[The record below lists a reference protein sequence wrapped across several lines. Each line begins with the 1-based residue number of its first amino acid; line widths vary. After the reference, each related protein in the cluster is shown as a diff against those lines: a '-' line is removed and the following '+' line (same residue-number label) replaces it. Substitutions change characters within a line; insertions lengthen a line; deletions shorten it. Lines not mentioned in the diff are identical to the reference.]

1 MTTEL
6 KDEIIQDA
14 MSAFFRSEV
23 LTCVLFGILII
34 IAIIISIL
42 VYKTSVLDSR
52 IKSILLILF
61 VCISSVGLVVLR
73 TSEFIPI
80 YVDFRNMSYTV
91 GENVEVFIVEG
102 TNNIWEQKNEVRLK
116 TETGEEIK
124 LKITNDYKFETGIVL
139 RGTVVYTNCSKHII
153 WYELLPITDGE

>member
-1 MTTEL
+1 MTTKL

-14 MSAFFRSEV
+14 MSTFFRSEV

-34 IAIIISIL
+34 IAIIISVL

-52 IKSILLILF
+52 FKSILLILF
-61 VCISSVGLVVLR
+61 VCSCSVGLIVLR
-73 TSEFIPI
+73 MTEFIPI
-80 YVDFRNMSYTV
+80 YTDFRNMSYTV

-102 TNNIWEQKNEVRLK
+102 TNNIWEQKNEVQLK
-116 TETGEEIK
+116 TENGEELK

-139 RGTVVYTNCSKHII
+139 QGTVVYTNCSKHII
-153 WYELLPITDGE
+153 WYELFPITD